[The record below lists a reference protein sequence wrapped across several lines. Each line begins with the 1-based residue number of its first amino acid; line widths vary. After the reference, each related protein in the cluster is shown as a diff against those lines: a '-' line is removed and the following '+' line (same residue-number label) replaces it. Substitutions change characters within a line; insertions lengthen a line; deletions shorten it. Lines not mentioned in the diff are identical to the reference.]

1 MTTGAEETSKKPRGV
16 REQAVY
22 HVRRAEKTPR
32 KFSLKLKSSNPAM
45 KTLNHRSSV
54 ASRSFGLAF
63 SLLLVGGLVSSAY
76 AGPGLSYWQG
86 KVPAKVEQPALASK
100 PDAVLQTGCANP
112 QAVVVTTV
120 EKSWPNHR
128 GPDRVV
134 EAVVKPVCHSCG
146 GTTTEVSHAWP
157 NYRGPL
163 TTTEVAAAHACNS
176 CMTASHS

>member
-1 MTTGAEETSKKPRGV
+1 MAFFLPGFPLDDRRRRENIEKLRGV

-100 PDAVLQTGCANP
+100 PDAVLQRVERRLRRRWRAGSSGLDQGPQLNP
-112 QAVVVTTV
+112 
-120 EKSWPNHR
+120 
-128 GPDRVV
+128 
-134 EAVVKPVCHSCG
+134 
-146 GTTTEVSHAWP
+146 
-157 NYRGPL
+157 
-163 TTTEVAAAHACNS
+163 AAG
-176 CMTASHS
+176 